1 MSGYLYLR
9 TEPRLWTVGHYTPD
23 GEWIPESDHGSS
35 TAAAERVSVLNGGVS
50 AVDVAE
56 LIKERDDLKDQ
67 CKELLDQVQC
77 LQWDLGALQ
86 QQHDLCP
93 QLPVTGRA

>member
-1 MSGYLYLR
+1 MYLR
-9 TEPRLWTVGHYTPD
+9 TEPQLWTVGHYTPNGD
-23 GEWIPESDHGSS
+23 WMPESDHDST
-35 TAAAERVSVLNGGVS
+35 TAAAQRVSVLNGGGNT
-50 AVDVAE
+50 VDVAE

-86 QQHDLCP
+86 AQHDQCP
-93 QLPVTGRA
+93 EPPAKTRRR